1 MLITTHAIA
10 SAGIASVIPY
20 PAISIPLAFAGHF
33 VLDKIPHWP
42 DKSTREKLSK
52 YIYTIVVVD
61 LIVAL
66 IVTAW
71 LVKATSNQAIAWA
84 AFIGSIMD
92 IDAVFYHKKFIDIF
106 KTPLPKPLSRLHGGV
121 QNETGSIW
129 GVVTQLAII
138 FVALYLILNYA

>member
-1 MLITTHAIA
+1 MFVTTHAIA

-42 DKSTREKLSK
+42 DEAARKKLSQK
-52 YIYTIVVVD
+52 VYSVVVVD
-61 LIVAL
+61 LIVSIIA
-66 IVTAW
+66 IFW
-71 LVKATSNQAIAWA
+71 LVKATSNPILAWVA
-84 AFIGSIMD
+84 LAGSIMD
-92 IDAVFYHKKFIDIF
+92 IDAMFYHGKFVDIF

-129 GVVTQLAII
+129 GVVSQLAII
-138 FVALYLILNYA
+138 SVSLYLILNYA